1 MVRIWLAT
9 CSALATRSMV
19 GSAAALLK
27 VFLPYLYWNTVFDNS
42 RVVTELGRKPV
53 VFSDYSHPLLRYSKE
68 TNFQYAY
75 QPWPS
80 EARESVS

>member
-1 MVRIWLAT
+1 MRGLVDWLANRRGT
-9 CSALATRSMV
+9 AV

-53 VFSDYSHPLLRYSKE
+53 VFSEYSHPLLRYSKQS
-68 TNFQYAY
+68 NFQYAY
-75 QPWPS
+75 QPWPN
-80 EARESVS
+80 ETRESVS